1 MMRAGLID
9 ASIGSA
15 GTEGEGDARRR
26 DGSEAES

>member
-15 GTEGEGDARRR
+15 GRAGEGETHVEEPAAG
-26 DGSEAES
+26 

>member
-15 GTEGEGDARRR
+15 GKEGEGDARA
-26 DGSEAES
+26 GSQSGA